1 MFRFEELEIWKLS
14 QDYAGDCYSLA
25 NHFPK
30 EEKYALADQL
40 RRAAVSISNNIAEG
54 SAFSDAK
61 FKSFLDISIGSMLET
76 VNIISFAIK
85 IGYLETL
92 EKDKMYEKA
101 EKLIRKIRSF
111 KNYLK

>member
-14 QDYAGDCYSLA
+14 QDYAGDCYGLV
-25 NHFPK
+25 NNFPK

-54 SAFSDAK
+54 SAFSDTK
-61 FKSFLDISIGSMLET
+61 FKSYLDISIGSTLET

-85 IGYLETL
+85 IGYLAESD
-92 EKDKMYEKA
+92 KDELYEKA

-111 KNYLK
+111 KNYLN